1 MIEFAP
7 SKYQKVNKHP
17 KFDDNFDIQRQLEH
31 FKYEMNR
38 TLDMQEDLLHFST
51 NIMFL
56 SPCFVILVL
65 IHLWK
70 FVLHPS
76 LRSLYLPCPSLYDLV
91 IRHFFLHFL
100 RKRRKKIQVR
110 IIETRHAADS
120 SSDSDEDSPP
130 PPPPGS
136 PKLYQTAEFV
146 AKFACKAEL
155 KVAS

>member
-1 MIEFAP
+1 
-7 SKYQKVNKHP
+7 
-17 KFDDNFDIQRQLEH
+17 
-31 FKYEMNR
+31 MNR
-38 TLDMQEDLLHFST
+38 TLDMQKDLLYFST
-51 NIMFL
+51 NIIFH
-56 SPCFVILVL
+56 SPCFVFLVL
-65 IHLWK
+65 IHLYK

-76 LRSLYLPCPSLYDLV
+76 LLRPLYLPCPSLYNLV
-91 IRHFFLHFL
+91 IRQFFLHIL

-130 PPPPGS
+130 PPPPPGS

-155 KVAS
+155 KLAS